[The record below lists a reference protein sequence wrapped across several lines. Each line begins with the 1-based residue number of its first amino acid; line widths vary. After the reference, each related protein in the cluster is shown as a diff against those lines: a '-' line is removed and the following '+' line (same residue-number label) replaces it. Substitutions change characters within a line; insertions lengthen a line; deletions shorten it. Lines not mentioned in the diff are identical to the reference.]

1 MSNEVFDGKVT
12 LKMKGKKQIVWEY
25 PNENEL
31 QAIAEFVADSLKN
44 GVKVEHFEI
53 QRMLKIL

>member
-1 MSNEVFDGKVT
+1 MNNEVFDGKVT
-12 LKMKGKKQIVWEY
+12 LKLKGKKQIIWEY
-25 PNENEL
+25 PTESEL
-31 QAIAEFVADSLKN
+31 QAIAEFVSDSLKN